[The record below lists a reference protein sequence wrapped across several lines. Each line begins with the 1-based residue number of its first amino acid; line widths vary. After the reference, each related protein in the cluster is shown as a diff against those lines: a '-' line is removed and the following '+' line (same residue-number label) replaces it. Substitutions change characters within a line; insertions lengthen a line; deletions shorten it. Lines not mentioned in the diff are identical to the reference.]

1 MGIGDC
7 IASIS
12 GQAMAAAAAWDG
24 KITIEE
30 TAALFSIGGG
40 LQVKGYTDVMA
51 VETMELVQR
60 SYSDTITGRTSIG
73 AFCRPVTLA

>member
-1 MGIGDC
+1 
-7 IASIS
+7 
-12 GQAMAAAAAWDG
+12 MAAAAAWDG

-40 LQVKGYTDVMA
+40 LTAKSFTDAIA

-60 SYSDTITGRTSIG
+60 NYSDTITGRTAVG